1 MLLVHPVTT
10 NSYLVLDEL
19 LLPHMKKID
28 SMLNDN
34 RKRLL
39 LNLHLDQSFKV
50 FPSHGLLANSVAI
63 IVLNITGKNILEVI
77 LSFIKL
83 STQQKFDFYSL
94 SVLYERLFILL
105 STFLMFI
112 ICFSLLKFIFQVFMF
127 IFCCLVAKL
136 CLTLLRPHRL

>member
-1 MLLVHPVTT
+1 MLVHPVTT

-127 IFCCLVAKL
+127 VFCCLVAKL

>member
-1 MLLVHPVTT
+1 MLVHPVTT

>member
-1 MLLVHPVTT
+1 MFCGKAVFLTGFMLIVHPVTT

-50 FPSHGLLANSVAI
+50 FPSHGLSANSVAI
-63 IVLNITGKNILEVI
+63 IVLDITGKNILEAI

-83 STQQKFDFYSL
+83 STHTVCSNLEVQENKICHCLQFSSFYLPCSDGTGCR
-94 SVLYERLFILL
+94 VLH
-105 STFLMFI
+105 FLNVEF
-112 ICFSLLKFIFQVFMF
+112 
-127 IFCCLVAKL
+127 
-136 CLTLLRPHRL
+136 

>member
-136 CLTLLRPHRL
+136 CLTLAAP

>member
-1 MLLVHPVTT
+1 MFCGKAVFLTGFMLIVHPVTT

-50 FPSHGLLANSVAI
+50 FLSHGLLANSVAI
-63 IVLNITGKNILEVI
+63 IVLDITGKNILEAI

-94 SVLYERLFILL
+94 
-105 STFLMFI
+105 
-112 ICFSLLKFIFQVFMF
+112 
-127 IFCCLVAKL
+127 
-136 CLTLLRPHRL
+136 

>member
-94 SVLYERLFILL
+94 SVLYEHLFILL

-136 CLTLLRPHRL
+136 CLTLLRLHRL

>member
-1 MLLVHPVTT
+1 MLVHPVTT

-136 CLTLLRPHRL
+136 CLTLLRLHRL

>member
-136 CLTLLRPHRL
+136 CLTLLRLHRL

>member
-1 MLLVHPVTT
+1 MLVHPVTT

-105 STFLMFI
+105 STFLIFI